1 MSATTESAS
10 EPQPSGP
17 VRIASPASLLA
28 VIPHLLGF
36 APESS
41 LVIVGAEEPRGE
53 VKIVLRYDL
62 PDPPT
67 PEATAESAVHATGI
81 LLAQRIT
88 CVLVA
93 GYGPDRLVAPL
104 AAALS
109 SELHAAGIAFLDLLR
124 VEDQRYWS
132 YLCGE
137 EHCCPS
143 HGTAFDVTGHAA
155 ATALAAEGQVFA
167 SRSQLAQTIAAVDD
181 EAAESMRRATQ
192 RAEDQASEFT
202 SRLRGRTSARARRL
216 LASAGIEAMTDAIG
230 IYRQGNTISDDD
242 QIAWLTVMLR
252 NLRVRDDAWARM
264 DPEHREAHQRLWTD
278 LTRRACPGYVAAPAS
293 LLAFVA
299 WQGGNGALA
308 NLALDRAL
316 DEQPR
321 YSMAE
326 LLRGVIDGGVPPSA
340 ARLPMSPED
349 VAASYDAI
357 DNGHRKKCRDDGD
370 QGPPWHADGTPPA
383 EEDTAT
389 AG

>member
-36 APESS
+36 APQSS
-41 LVIVGAEEPRGE
+41 LVVIGAEEQRGE

-67 PEATAESAVHATGI
+67 PEAAAESAAHATEI
-81 LLAQRIT
+81 LAAQRIT
-88 CVLVA
+88 CALVA

-104 AAALS
+104 AAALRS
-109 SELHAAGIAFLDLLR
+109 DLHAASIAFLDLLR

-132 YLCGE
+132 YLCSEKG
-137 EHCCPS
+137 CCPPD
-143 HGTAFDVTGHAA
+143 GTAFDVTGDAA
-155 ATALAAEGQVFA
+155 GAALAAEGQVLA
-167 SRSQLAQTIAAVDD
+167 SRSQLAQTIAAVDG

-192 RAEDQASEFT
+192 RAEDQAREFI
-202 SRLRGRTSARARRL
+202 SRLRGKTPARARRL

-242 QIAWLTVMLR
+242 QIAWLTVMLG

-278 LTRRACPGYVAAPAS
+278 LTRRACRGHVAAPAS

-299 WQGGNGALA
+299 WQRGNGALA

-316 DEQPR
+316 TDRPR
-321 YSMAE
+321 YSMAG
-326 LLRGVIDGGVPPSA
+326 LLGGVMDGGVPRSA
-340 ARLPMSPED
+340 ARLPMSPEE
-349 VAASYDAI
+349 VAASYDEI
-357 DNGHRKKCRDDGD
+357 DD
-370 QGPPWHADGTPPA
+370 QRTNDREGSDQDPPWNTGGASP
-383 EEDTAT
+383 EEDAAT